1 MLENFDR
8 REATWRR
15 ESSSA
20 YCSRSCSKTDRNIR
34 CQLQRWV
41 TGLECWKSTLLQTSF
56 AYFWPPVNKCEANG
70 RIFRIPSSALETTS
84 NVSCFYLCLVR
95 IRGESISTCRFL
107 LVILLLLQHKYQKDI
122 KYSQEPYKL
131 TPKHPEPKT
140 KPQHPEPKT
149 KPHHCKMSY
158 TIVSGDTFWSIAQA
172 HGTTVG
178 AIEAANPGVNPSSL
192 QVGQVINLPGAEGS
206 PSPSGGSSVGG
217 GYVAYSGP
225 ASGFPDPSTWAH
237 YNTLWSQNSTL
248 MALNDSPSEVGFIK
262 AAIEQVAPE
271 SGIDARAILCI
282 IMQESGGNV
291 RVGTTSNGVGNPGIM
306 QSHAGVA
313 FNPSDPQGSIL
324 QMVRDGTEG
333 TSSGD
338 GLKQLYARYN
348 NYYEAFRGYNSGS
361 VDQNDLNDPV
371 GATGTY
377 VQSVANRLMGHT
389 WAGM

>member
-1 MLENFDR
+1 MNTNE
-8 REATWRR
+8 
-15 ESSSA
+15 
-20 YCSRSCSKTDRNIR
+20 
-34 CQLQRWV
+34 
-41 TGLECWKSTLLQTSF
+41 
-56 AYFWPPVNKCEANG
+56 
-70 RIFRIPSSALETTS
+70 
-84 NVSCFYLCLVR
+84 
-95 IRGESISTCRFL
+95 
-107 LVILLLLQHKYQKDI
+107 DI
-122 KYSQEPYKL
+122 KLPQQPKHTE
-131 TPKHPEPKT
+131 PKHPAPKPEPKKPAPRPT
-140 KPQHPEPKT
+140 EPKAKPQH
-149 KPHHCKMSY
+149 HKMSY
-158 TIVSGDTFWSIAQA
+158 TIVSGDTFFSIAQS
-172 HGTTVG
+172 HGTTVA
-178 AIEAANPGVNPSSL
+178 AIEAANPGVNPSAL
-192 QVGQVINLPGAEGS
+192 QIGQVINLPGGGGS
-206 PSPSGGSSVGG
+206 SGGNGGGSSGSSSGSSVGG

-225 ASGFPDPSTWAH
+225 ASNFPNPDTWAS
-237 YNTLWSQNSTL
+237 YDILWSQNSTL
-248 MALNDSPSEVGFIK
+248 MALNDSPSEVDFIK

-291 RVGTTSNGVGNPGIM
+291 RVGTTNNGVGNPGIM

-338 GLKQLYARYN
+338 GLKQLYARYQ

-377 VQSVANRLMGHT
+377 VQSVANRLMGHK

>member
-1 MLENFDR
+1 M
-8 REATWRR
+8 
-15 ESSSA
+15 
-20 YCSRSCSKTDRNIR
+20 NI
-34 CQLQRWV
+34 Q
-41 TGLECWKSTLLQTSF
+41 EDFK
-56 AYFWPPVNKCEANG
+56 
-70 RIFRIPSSALETTS
+70 
-84 NVSCFYLCLVR
+84 YL
-95 IRGESISTCRFL
+95 
-107 LVILLLLQHKYQKDI
+107 
-122 KYSQEPYKL
+122 QEPKSQSA
-131 TPKHPEPKT
+131 HPETSHPAPKKPELKP
-140 KPQHPEPKT
+140 KPQPQ
-149 KPHHCKMSY
+149 HHKMSY
-158 TIVSGDTFWSIAQA
+158 TIVSGDTFFSIAQA
-172 HGTTVG
+172 HGTSVA
-178 AIEAANPGVNPSSL
+178 AIEAANPGVNPSAL
-192 QVGQVINLPGAEGS
+192 QIGQVISLPGAGGS
-206 PSPSGGSSVGG
+206 SSGNGGSSGGPSVGG
-217 GYVAYSGP
+217 GYVSYSGP
-225 ASGFPDPSTWAH
+225 ASNFPDPSTWAP
-237 YNTLWSQNSTL
+237 YDTLWSQNSTL

-262 AAIEQVAPE
+262 AAIERVSPE

-291 RVGTTSNGVGNPGIM
+291 RVGTTNNGVGNPGIM

-377 VQSVANRLMGHT
+377 VQSVANRLMGHK